1 MESALATANFG
12 NGSNTTIKNKTMD
25 YIKVDFEIASD
36 DVAATSEMLVAW
48 LGELPFESFEET
60 DKGIAGYVPQKL
72 FDHQQLTATLL
83 ESGFTESISFKT
95 SLIANQ
101 NWNAVWESNFE
112 PVMIA
117 GRCYVR
123 APFHPTNP
131 DAEYEMVIEPKMS
144 FGTAHHETTA
154 MMLEYVL
161 ETNWS
166 GKHFLDMGCGTGA
179 LAILASMR
187 GATSGVAIDNDEWAF
202 ESTKENLARNRITN
216 IEVRMGDKEEI
227 GEEQFDIILANIN
240 RNILLDQME
249 AYNRVLR
256 PGGLLFMSG
265 FYNDDVEAIAQA
277 AARWGIQ
284 LQHRREQNLW
294 VSVKMIKR

>member
-1 MESALATANFG
+1 
-12 NGSNTTIKNKTMD
+12 MD
-25 YIKVDFEIASD
+25 YIKVDFEIGSE
-36 DVAATSEMLVAW
+36 DVAATSEILIAW

-60 DKGIAGYVPQKL
+60 ETGIAGYVPKKL
-72 FDHQQLTATLL
+72 FDQQQLDETLREISL
-83 ESGFTESISFKT
+83 PVSITFKT
-95 SLIANQ
+95 SVIADQ

-123 APFHPTNP
+123 APFHPAKD

-161 ETNWS
+161 ETDWH

-187 GATSGVAIDNDEWAF
+187 GAKSGVAIDNDEWAF
-202 ESTKENLARNRITN
+202 ENSKENLERNNISN
-216 IEVRMGDKEEI
+216 IEVRLGGKEKIGDD
-227 GEEQFDIILANIN
+227 QFDIILANIN
-240 RNILLDQME
+240 RNILLDQIE
-249 AYNRVLR
+249 TYNSVLR

-265 FYNDDVEAIAQA
+265 FYKEDIPFITEA
-277 AARWGIQ
+277 AAKFGIS
-284 LQHRREQNLW
+284 LQHQREQNKW
-294 VSVKMIKR
+294 VAVKMVKDNNR

>member
-1 MESALATANFG
+1 
-12 NGSNTTIKNKTMD
+12 MD
-25 YIKVDFEIASD
+25 YIKVDFEIGGED
-36 DVAATSEMLVAW
+36 IAATSEILIAW

-60 DKGIAGYVPQKL
+60 ETGVAGYVPKKL
-72 FDHQQLTATLL
+72 FDQQQLAETLREISL
-83 ESGFTESISFKT
+83 PVSITFKT
-95 SLIANQ
+95 SLIAEQ

-123 APFHPTNP
+123 APFHPAKA

-161 ETNWS
+161 DIDWH

-187 GATSGVAIDNDEWAF
+187 GAKSGVAIDNDEWAF
-202 ESTKENLARNRITN
+202 ENTKENFERNNITN
-216 IEVRMGDKEEI
+216 IEVRMGGKEEI
-227 GEEQFDIILANIN
+227 GDEHFDIILANIN
-240 RNILLDQME
+240 RNILLDQIE
-249 AYNRVLR
+249 TYNSVLR

-265 FYNDDVEAIAQA
+265 FYKEDIQFITEA
-277 AARWGIQ
+277 AAKFGIS
-284 LQHRREQNLW
+284 LQHQREQNKW
-294 VSVKMIKR
+294 VAVKMVKDNNR

>member
-1 MESALATANFG
+1 
-12 NGSNTTIKNKTMD
+12 MD
-25 YIKVDFEIASD
+25 YIKVDFEITGD
-36 DVAATSEMLVAW
+36 NAAAASEMLVAW

-60 DKGIAGYVPQKL
+60 ETGVAGYVPQKQ
-72 FDHQQLTATLL
+72 FDHAQLAATLHEAGL
-83 ESGFTESISFKT
+83 TESISFKT
-95 SLIANQ
+95 SLIPDQ

-123 APFHPTNP
+123 APFHAAKA

-161 ETNWS
+161 ETTWT

-187 GATSGVAIDNDEWAF
+187 GAASGVAIDNDEWAF
-202 ESTKENLARNRITN
+202 ENAKENLVRNNITN
-216 IEVRMGDKEEI
+216 IAVQLGGKEEM
-227 GEEQFDIILANIN
+227 GNEQFDIVLANIN

-249 AYNRVLR
+249 TYNHVLS

-265 FYNDDVEAIAQA
+265 FYKEDIPAITEA
-277 AARWGIQ
+277 AAKFGISLKHQ
-284 LQHRREQNLW
+284 REQNGW
-294 VSVKMIKR
+294 VAVKMLKE

>member
-1 MESALATANFG
+1 
-12 NGSNTTIKNKTMD
+12 MD
-25 YIKVDFEIASD
+25 YIKVDFEIMAD
-36 DVAATSEMLVAW
+36 DVATSSEMLVAW

-60 DKGIAGYVPQKL
+60 EKGVAGYVPQKF
-72 FDHQQLTATLL
+72 FDHEQLTATLL
-83 ESGFTESISFKT
+83 EFGLTESISFKT
-95 SLIANQ
+95 SLIPDQ

-123 APFHPTNP
+123 APFHASKA

-161 ETNWS
+161 ETTWT

-187 GATSGVAIDNDEWAF
+187 DATSGVAIDNDEWAF
-202 ESTKENLARNRITN
+202 ENAKENLVRNNITN
-216 IEVRMGDKEEI
+216 VAVQLGGKEDIGD
-227 GEEQFDIILANIN
+227 EQFDIILANIN

-249 AYNRVLR
+249 TYNHVLS
-256 PGGLLFMSG
+256 PGGLLLMSG
-265 FYNDDVEAIAQA
+265 FYKEDVPIITQA
-277 AARWGIQ
+277 AAKFGIS
-284 LQHRREQNLW
+284 LQHQREQNKW
-294 VSVKMIKR
+294 VAVKMVKSKKMILI

>member
-1 MESALATANFG
+1 
-12 NGSNTTIKNKTMD
+12 MD
-25 YIKVDFEIASD
+25 YIKVDFEIKGD
-36 DVAATSEMLVAW
+36 DAAATSEMLVAW

-72 FDHQQLTATLL
+72 FDHEQLTATLL

-95 SLIANQ
+95 SLIPDQ

-123 APFHPTNP
+123 APFHPARAG
-131 DAEYEMVIEPKMS
+131 AEYEMVIEPKMS

-161 ETNWS
+161 ETNWHD
-166 GKHFLDMGCGTGA
+166 KHFLDMGCGTGA

-187 GATSGVAIDNDEWAF
+187 GAASGVAIDNDEWAF
-202 ESTKENLARNRITN
+202 ENTKENIVRNSVTN
-216 IEVRMGDKEEI
+216 IAVRMGGKEEI
-227 GEEQFDIILANIN
+227 GDEQFDIILANIN

-249 AYNRVLR
+249 TYNKALH

-265 FYNDDVEAIAQA
+265 FYNEDVEAITKA
-277 AARWGIQ
+277 AAKYGIK
-284 LQHRREQNLW
+284 LQHQREQNRW
-294 VSVKMIKR
+294 VAVKMVKE

>member
-1 MESALATANFG
+1 
-12 NGSNTTIKNKTMD
+12 MD
-25 YIKVDFEIASD
+25 YIKVDFEISSD
-36 DVAATSEMLVAW
+36 DVAATSEILIAW

-60 DKGIAGYVPQKL
+60 EKGVAGYVPQKL
-72 FDHQQLTATLL
+72 FDHEQLTANLQ
-83 ESGFTESISFKT
+83 ESGLAESVVYKT
-95 SLIANQ
+95 SLIADQ

-117 GRCYVR
+117 DRLYVR
-123 APFHPTNP
+123 APFHPAKA

-161 ETNWS
+161 DTDWHD
-166 GKHFLDMGCGTGA
+166 KYFLDMGCGTGA

-187 GATSGVAIDNDEWAF
+187 GAASGAAIDNDEWAF
-202 ESTKENLARNRITN
+202 ENSKENLTRNNITN
-216 IEVRMGDKEEI
+216 IAARLGGKEEI

-240 RNILLDQME
+240 RNILLDQIE
-249 AYNRVLR
+249 TYNRVLR

-265 FYNDDVEAIAQA
+265 FYKEDIPFITEA
-277 AARWGIQ
+277 AAKFGIS
-284 LQHRREQNLW
+284 LQHQREQNKW
-294 VSVKMIKR
+294 VAVKMIKDNNR